1 MFITISRGMTEHF
14 LQERTGNISL
24 VWHHSYIPLSRI
36 LSALLELTCILLVN
50 VVNTQ
55 LHSKAKKKKDML

>member
-1 MFITISRGMTEHF
+1 MFITISRGMAEHF

-24 VWHHSYIPLSRI
+24 VWHHNYIPLSRI
-36 LSALLELTCILLVN
+36 LSAILELTCILLVR

-55 LHSKAKKKKDML
+55 LH